1 MKPPQEPC
9 ECVSVNKH
17 EVRTE
22 REEMKT
28 STRGKDAPY
37 SAQASNGFHTLR
49 AYAVALV
56 QENGRAQDESER
68 ECRRHRGMGGQI
80 IIMRASYRRNWA
92 GRGLILEFRMAGRIL
107 ERDSERQ
114 VYGLDASGEGC
125 KRKEDCRCDGNEGT
139 EDGEGRI
146 KVKEGSTTDN
156 AVDASRVRPGWARES
171 NGVTTGWCDL
181 AGVCVR
187 QMYMEGAWN
196 RDLGQ

>member
-1 MKPPQEPC
+1 
-9 ECVSVNKH
+9 
-17 EVRTE
+17 
-22 REEMKT
+22 
-28 STRGKDAPY
+28 
-37 SAQASNGFHTLR
+37 
-49 AYAVALV
+49 
-56 QENGRAQDESER
+56 
-68 ECRRHRGMGGQI
+68 
-80 IIMRASYRRNWA
+80 
-92 GRGLILEFRMAGRIL
+92 MAGRIS

-181 AGVCVR
+181 VGVCVR